1 MNQNEQS
8 NFETLGKLLSE
19 NSPTSISIN
28 IDYPLIQSIL
38 QSFNQDFISRLH
50 FLDENFILNILN
62 N

>member
-38 QSFNQDFISRLH
+38 QSFNQDFIQGLPL
-50 FLDENFILNILN
+50 LDENFI
-62 N
+62 